1 MKTFYSKALKY
12 TAALLL
18 CTATA
23 GCTSFLDE
31 KTYSFRFGRR
41 PLHHRRE
48 CGTGPHG
55 RIRHTQRRCDSGEP
69 ATNPSGDAAMHY
81 LMMLGDEIAPNGI
94 SDPSPSDHRQLRLQR
109 RGRFRL
115 DGMVRTLR
123 RHRPSQPHHPESAG
137 HQHGSQTPRRN
148 RQRRRSC
155 TQPTGSIRRGSGA
168 KCACPIRPTRR
179 PRLRANRSTRFTP
192 ASRKT
197 STKPTRSFPTAI
209 RT

>member
-18 CTATA
+18 CTARRAAPGSST
-23 GCTSFLDE
+23 FV
-31 KTYSFRFGRR
+31 RFGRR
-41 PLHHRRE
+41 PLPPRHE

-55 RIRHTQRRCDSGEP
+55 RIRHTQRRCDSGNRQP
-69 ATNPSGDAAMHY
+69 APLGTRHALPDDARRRDRSQRHQRP
-81 LMMLGDEIAPNGI
+81 AP
-94 SDPSPSDHRQLRLQR
+94 PDHRQLRLQR

-115 DGMVRTLR
+115 DGMFGLFVGIDRAN
-123 RHRPSQPHHPESAG
+123 HIIQKVPAMAW
-137 HQHGSQTPRRN
+137 TPNAATRSSTK
-148 RQRRRSC
+148 RSC
-155 TQPTGSIRRGSGA
+155 CAAFTGSIRRGSGA
-168 KCACPIRPTRR
+168 KCPCPIRPTRR

-197 STKPTRSFPTAI
+197 STKPTRNFPTAI